1 MDLVQNA
8 VTALSVGS
16 LYALLALGL
25 GLVAS
30 IMNLINFA
38 HGEVIMVAA
47 YTVSFVSDGNPAVMI
62 IAPLLVGILLALA
75 TERTAFRPMRNAD
88 PTTLFIASFALSYL
102 LQALARLV
110 FGSVPRT
117 TSAFSE
123 LAEPVDIAG
132 ISITRL
138 DIVTLLGTI
147 VLLIGL
153 SAFLSRTRFG
163 IQMRA
168 ASEDFT
174 TARTLGVRA
183 NRVIAIGF
191 ALSGLLAGV
200 AAILVVAQSGVVS
213 PTMGSGLVLIAF
225 IASVLGGMGSLRG
238 AVLGGYVLGAITIA
252 LQAYLPLDVRYYRDA
267 LVFAAIIFLLI
278 LRPQGLLPS
287 KAVMSRV

>member
-47 YTVSFVSDGNPAVMI
+47 YAVSFVSDGNPVVMVV
-62 IAPLLVGILLALA
+62 APLVVGILLALA
-75 TERTAFRPMRNAD
+75 TERAAFRPMRNAD

-117 TSAFSE
+117 TPAFSE

-147 VLLIGL
+147 VLLVGL

-200 AAILVVAQSGVVS
+200 AAILVIAQSGVVS

-287 KAVMSRV
+287 KAVMTRV